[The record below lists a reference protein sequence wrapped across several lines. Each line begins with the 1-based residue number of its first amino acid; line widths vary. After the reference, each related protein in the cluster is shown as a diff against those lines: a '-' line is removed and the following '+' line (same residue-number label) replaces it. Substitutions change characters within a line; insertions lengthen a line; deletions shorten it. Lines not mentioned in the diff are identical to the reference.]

1 MHLVFNNVLKKL
13 AHCPWNVFD
22 FNSFP
27 ASVFSAASHRQ
38 HFWSFLQIFHGPQ
51 NILLY
56 EYLKMQKKE
65 QRLRF

>member
-1 MHLVFNNVLKKL
+1 MLLEHSFKVMYL
-13 AHCPWNVFD
+13 A

-27 ASVFSAASHRQ
+27 ASVFKKVASHRQ
-38 HFWSFLQIFHGPQ
+38 HFLSFSQNFHGPQ

-56 EYLKMQKKE
+56 EYLKMQKKG